1 MQTGSVWRV
10 LDPGRSS
17 KIERV
22 TNVGHLFTLNE
33 ISAKLPPG
41 VYTTFR
47 TFECN
52 KVLPLE
58 PQFGRLEESAALM
71 NVSVALL
78 DRNHIRAALREALQL
93 YQDQDKR
100 IRLTLDLEDRPGTIY
115 ISIEPLTIPR
125 PADYKKGVITL
136 TRMGERENPKA
147 KYTSFISFAEKTL
160 DQIPENVNEVLL
172 VNSKGQILEGLSS
185 NFFAIRQEEIWT
197 EDQNVLSGIVRSMV
211 LEVARSAGIP
221 VHLTAIQN
229 SELESI
235 EEAFLT
241 STSRSVLP
249 IHKINE
255 QIVGT
260 GKPGPITNKLMDN
273 YHQLIQQQVEEI

>member
-1 MQTGSVWRV
+1 
-10 LDPGRSS
+10 
-17 KIERV
+17 
-22 TNVGHLFTLNE
+22 LNE

-78 DRNHIRAALREALQL
+78 DRNHIRAALRDVVQL
-93 YQDQDKR
+93 HQNQDKR
-100 IRLTLDLEDRPGTIY
+100 IRLTLDLEDHPGTIY

-185 NFFAIRQEEIWT
+185 NFFAVRQEEIWT
-197 EDQNVLSGIVRSMV
+197 EDQNVLPGIVRSMV

-249 IHKINE
+249 IHKIDE

-273 YHQLIQQQVEEI
+273 YYQLIQQQVEEI

>member
-1 MQTGSVWRV
+1 MPTGSVWRV

-17 KIERV
+17 KIEQV
-22 TNVGHLFTLNE
+22 TNVGHLVTLNE

-47 TFECN
+47 TFECH

-71 NVSVALL
+71 NVAVARL
-78 DRNHIRAALREALQL
+78 DRNHIRAALREAVQM

-100 IRLTLDLEDRPGTIY
+100 IRLTMDLEEHPGTIY

-125 PADYKKGVITL
+125 PADYKRGVIAL
-136 TRMGERENPKA
+136 TRTGERENPKA
-147 KYTSFISFAEKTL
+147 KCTSFLSFAEKTRE
-160 DQIPENVNEVLL
+160 QIPENVNEVLL
-172 VNSKGQILEGLSS
+172 VNSKGQILEGLNS
-185 NFFAIRQEEIWT
+185 NFFAVRQEGIWT
-197 EDQNVLSGIVRSMV
+197 EDQDALSGVVRSMV
-211 LEVARSAGIP
+211 LEVARSVGIP
-221 VHLTAIQN
+221 VHLTAIQI
-229 SELESI
+229 SELESL

-241 STSRSVLP
+241 SASRSVLP
-249 IHKINE
+249 IHKIDE

-260 GKPGPITNKLMDN
+260 GKPGPIIHKLTDN
-273 YHQLIQQQVEEI
+273 YHQLIQRQLEEI

>member
-1 MQTGSVWRV
+1 
-10 LDPGRSS
+10 
-17 KIERV
+17 
-22 TNVGHLFTLNE
+22 LNE

-47 TFECN
+47 TFECH

-93 YQDQDKR
+93 YQNQDKR

-125 PADYKKGVITL
+125 PADYKRGVITL

-185 NFFAIRQEEIWT
+185 NFFAVRQEEIWT

>member
-1 MQTGSVWRV
+1 MQSGSVWRV
-10 LDPGRSS
+10 LAPGRSS
-17 KIERV
+17 KIELIQ
-22 TNVGHLFTLNE
+22 NVGPLLTLNE

-41 VYTTFR
+41 VYTTIR
-47 TFECN
+47 TFECH
-52 KVLPLE
+52 KSLPLD
-58 PQFGRLEESAALM
+58 PQFSRLEESAALM
-71 NVSVALL
+71 NVSVAPI
-78 DRNHIRAALREALQL
+78 DRNHIRAALREAMQL

-115 ISIEPLTIPR
+115 ISIEPLTMPR
-125 PADYKKGVITL
+125 PADYTKGVITL
-136 TRMGERENPKA
+136 TGMGERRNPKA
-147 KYTSFISFAEKTL
+147 KYTSFISFAEKTR

-185 NFFAIRQEEIWT
+185 NFFAVRQNEIWT
-197 EDQNVLSGIVRSMV
+197 DDQNVLSGIVRSMV
-211 LEVARSAGIP
+211 LEVARIARIP

-229 SELESI
+229 SELKSI

-241 STSRSVLP
+241 GTSRSVLP

-260 GKPGPITNKLMDN
+260 GKPGPITKKLMDD
-273 YHQLIQQQVEEI
+273 YHQMIQRQVQEI